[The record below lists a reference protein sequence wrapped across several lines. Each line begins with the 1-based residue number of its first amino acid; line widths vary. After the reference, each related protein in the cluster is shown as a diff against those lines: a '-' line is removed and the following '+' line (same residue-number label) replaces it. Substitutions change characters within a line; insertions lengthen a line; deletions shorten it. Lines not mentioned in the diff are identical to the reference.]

1 MNQTERIYIQ
11 LIANSITDIHKEIDM
26 SGIEENVLVELC
38 KLHKNTGLIY
48 AALMNQ
54 KNVPQ
59 QILETFEKGFFAEM
73 MIYSKRTTV
82 FEMVLKELNQQN
94 IKHII
99 IKGMSYA
106 KCYKNSE
113 FRTMSDMDLV
123 ISPEYLIPP
132 SAMIGM
138 PYSFATS

>member
-54 KNVPQ
+54 KMFHNR
-59 QILETFEKGFFAEM
+59 
-73 MIYSKRTTV
+73 Y
-82 FEMVLKELNQQN
+82 
-94 IKHII
+94 
-99 IKGMSYA
+99 
-106 KCYKNSE
+106 
-113 FRTMSDMDLV
+113 
-123 ISPEYLIPP
+123 
-132 SAMIGM
+132 
-138 PYSFATS
+138 